1 MSEPGGMDS
10 AWVMATVDFVTSDSH
25 ANVKAECIHPD
36 SCRYRYTS
44 TLTSSAVTTMMQTF
58 ELRELQLYKYTII
71 EAGAKSYRDTAL

>member
-58 ELRELQLYKYTII
+58 ELKGTAAVRVYNYAYQSVEL
-71 EAGAKSYRDTAL
+71 